1 MRNWIRSVWDR
12 CAFGEVFYLR
22 LKRNNDYNPD
32 LIHDYV
38 SKQQRNKIT
47 EIVCKEANIIL
58 DFEIYAN

>member
-22 LKRNNDYNPD
+22 LKRNNDYNLD

-38 SKQQRNKIT
+38 SATENKIT